1 MKLMMKG
8 VFRCT
13 AIILTHEPIRGNPRR
28 QNGPADEGGVLIEKT
43 NSEKVERAAYTAP
56 IGASDLEKRDL
67 SVLHSEGNR

>member
-1 MKLMMKG
+1 MMKG

-43 NSEKVERAAYTAP
+43 EQRKGGARGLHGPNRCERP
-56 IGASDLEKRDL
+56 GE
-67 SVLHSEGNR
+67 EGLIRTTF